1 MKKIKIISKI
11 VNEITSFYLE
21 KGTENFQIKV
31 DKAPEKNQY
40 TVFSYGLISLSEKE
54 YDKIKKMTAIHHDV
68 EYDEYWELMGEG
80 ENSDELI
87 LVSRICDSIEIKYE
101 NSILELILKKNI

>member
-1 MKKIKIISKI
+1 MKKTKIISKI

-40 TVFSYGLISLSEKE
+40 TV
-54 YDKIKKMTAIHHDV
+54 HW
-68 EYDEYWELMGEG
+68 WE
-80 ENSDELI
+80 N
-87 LVSRICDSIEIKYE
+87 
-101 NSILELILKKNI
+101 

>member
-1 MKKIKIISKI
+1 MKKTKIISKI

-21 KGTENFQIKV
+21 KGTKNFQIKV

-40 TVFSYGLISLSEKE
+40 TIFSYGLISLSEKE
-54 YDKIKKMTAIHHDV
+54 YEKIKKMTTIHHDV